1 MTPKVTTMYI
11 VLVENVLVSLAMQ
24 VNDHTAKGWKPQGG
38 IAVVNDGCE
47 TRYYQAM
54 IKESN

>member
-11 VLVENVLVSLAMQ
+11 VLVEKVLVSLAMQ

-38 IAVVNDGCE
+38 IAVVKDGCE